1 MSEEFDLYP
10 MTLSYTLPNGEEYKV
25 EILNHDQQ
33 EAEYSKMFDVCGYD
47 VAFSVD

>member
-10 MTLSYTLPNGEEYKV
+10 LILSYTLPDGTEYKV
-25 EILNHDQQ
+25 EILNHDQS
-33 EAEYSKMFDVCGYD
+33 ETEYDKMYQVCGHD

>member
-1 MSEEFDLYP
+1 MSEEFNLYP

-33 EAEYSKMFDVCGYD
+33 ETEYSKMFDACGYD